1 MEKVIFDSS
10 FLMALADEPTTWFED
25 ILEAV
30 GKFQPVLLACVRQEL
45 ERLASGQGRKSSSAK
60 VALEIASGFEGGPCG
75 GASVDDEIISRA
87 LTVGALVATTDSAL
101 LQSLRSAHVR
111 AVTLRG
117 GRVSLG
123 Q

>member
-1 MEKVIFDSS
+1 MQTVIFDSS
-10 FLMALADEPTTWFED
+10 FLMALADKPTTWSGD
-25 ILEAV
+25 ILESV
-30 GKFQPVLLACVRQEL
+30 GKFQPVLLDCVRREL
-45 ERLASGQGRKSSSAK
+45 ERLASGRGRKASSAK

-101 LQSLRSAHVR
+101 LRSLSSAHVR

-117 GRVSLG
+117 GRVSPAL
-123 Q
+123 